1 MVEIFDTVL
10 QRVVP
15 LSVSKSHFRKLFNE
29 MLDYE
34 GEYVLPNTKTDY
46 IIGVIRVQKFWSGNA
61 VRFYWDNHS
70 KSFTVESRW

>member
-1 MVEIFDTVL
+1 MVGIFDTVL

-15 LSVSKSHFRKLFNE
+15 LSVSKSEFRKLFNE

-61 VRFYWDNHS
+61 CRFYWDNLQ
-70 KSFTVESRW
+70 KKFFVEPRW